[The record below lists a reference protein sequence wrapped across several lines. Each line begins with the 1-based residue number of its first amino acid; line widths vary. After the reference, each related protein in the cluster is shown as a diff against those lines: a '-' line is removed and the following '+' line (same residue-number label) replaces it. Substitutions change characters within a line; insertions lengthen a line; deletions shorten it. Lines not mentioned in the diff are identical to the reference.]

1 MGNTQGCAD
10 GCFAFL
16 QGKKK
21 DPWADKDYVL
31 GRVQGNGSCLEDA
44 SDILK
49 ADKEVVLAA
58 VKNFGL
64 ALEFA
69 AEDLKADT
77 EVVLAAIK
85 QNGSALKFAK
95 GDLTQDP
102 ALLKAAG
109 LWDAPDDNV
118 VRSEKGILSL
128 KFSLSQES
136 TTYASDFV
144 QALKRDPFLRQFEM
158 HNPNARCKK
167 SCDPDY
173 TTPEHPC
180 KGTLKTCQLAE
191 SKLVKKDTA
200 GNKKL
205 GEDAC
210 WRFAFRFR
218 QEECLETN
226 GFMLQVEEETGVL
239 GPGQKLEAVWAK
251 EVGIKVFRTYT
262 DEISWNWNRIEKIS
276 QKVQEWYESGCA
288 NMDLENVYIGEDDS
302 HSKPRPPYGEDYA

>member
-1 MGNTQGCAD
+1 ML
-10 GCFAFL
+10 L
-16 QGKKK
+16 QSSKPTRKWSW
-21 DPWADKDYVL
+21 PL
-31 GRVQGNGSCLEDA
+31 C
-44 SDILK
+44 
-49 ADKEVVLAA
+49 LAA
-58 VKNFGL
+58 
-64 ALEFA
+64 
-69 AEDLKADT
+69 
-77 EVVLAAIK
+77 VVLAAIK

-173 TTPEHPC
+173 TTPGHPC
-180 KGTLKTCQLAE
+180 KGTLKTCKLAE
-191 SKLVKKDTA
+191 SKLVTKDTA

-226 GFMLQVEEETGVL
+226 GFMLQVEEEYGDL

-262 DEISWNWNRIEKIS
+262 DFTSWHSNRIEKIS

-302 HSKPRPPYGEDYA
+302 HSKPRPPYGEHYA